1 MSDKKLS
8 KEEIKKLLKEKFKGK
23 GDVKIIVK

>member
-8 KEEIKKLLKEKFKGK
+8 KKEIEKLLKEKFKGK
-23 GDVKIIVK
+23 GKTKIVVK